1 MLPRST
7 RPVRDLANPGK
18 MRVGHKLS
26 CFNVIALACLWT
38 AASCVRTET
47 CDVLVIGGSTSGT
60 SAAVS
65 AARMGAKVIVM
76 ESSPML
82 GGMLTAQGVSA
93 TDGNYNLK
101 GGIWG
106 EFRDSLVARYGS
118 SDALRT
124 GWVSEIQFEPHV
136 GDEIFKNMLA
146 QAGDADVRYG
156 FYVSSAI
163 MDRRIVKGAE
173 FRNISGKRLKVKAK
187 VTIDATDLGD
197 FLPLS
202 GTPYR
207 IGMDSKAETGEEAA
221 YDEADS
227 TIQDLTLVGILKD
240 FGPDADKTIAK
251 PEGYDP
257 AEFAGCCHT
266 VYVGGMSAQTM
277 LDYGR
282 LPGGKFMLNWPG
294 SFGNDI
300 YLACADQP
308 FEQREESLK
317 AARAK
322 TQRFIYFI
330 QTELSC
336 KNLGIADDEFRTED
350 GLAYQAYFREGRRM
364 RGAITMTLD
373 DIENRYRNFRY
384 RTGIS
389 VGDYPV
395 DHHHKQNP
403 DARPLTFPKVPSFCV
418 SAGVMLPVST
428 EGLIVSDK
436 AISVT
441 NLANGSTRLQP
452 VVLGTGQAAGTLAAL
467 AVISG
472 KTPKEVQVRELQQAL
487 LDQGCYLQP
496 TFDVSPDDP
505 DFQTIQRIA
514 STGIFKMTGEPWHW
528 ENRSWFHADST
539 VSLTELREGLA
550 SFYTNA
556 SALAKADSAVT
567 SIFIEGM
574 TRREA
579 ANAIDSVLDPFAV
592 PVDLEGIPAF
602 ERP

>member
-1 MLPRST
+1 MRIEHRISRFGAFVLAGLMLT
-7 RPVRDLANPGK
+7 V
-18 MRVGHKLS
+18 
-26 CFNVIALACLWT
+26 
-38 AASCVRTET
+38 SCVRTET

-60 SAAVS
+60 SAAVA
-65 AARMGAKVIVM
+65 AARLGVKVIVV

-101 GGIWG
+101 GGIWS

-118 SDALRT
+118 PDALRT
-124 GWVSEIQFEPHV
+124 GWVSDIQFEPHV
-136 GDEIFKNMLA
+136 GDGIFKNMLA
-146 QAGDADVRYG
+146 SAGNADVRYG
-156 FYVSSAI
+156 YYVTSAS
-163 MDRRIVKGAE
+163 MEGQTVKGAE
-173 FRNISGKRLKVKAK
+173 FRNMSGKRLKVKAK

-202 GTPYR
+202 GTQYR
-207 IGMDSKAETGEEAA
+207 IGMDSKTETGEDLA

-240 FGPDADKTIAK
+240 FGPDADKTIPK
-251 PEGYDP
+251 PDGYDP
-257 AEFAGCCHT
+257 AEFEGCCHT
-266 VYVGGMSAQTM
+266 EYVGGMSARTM
-277 LDYGR
+277 LDYGG

-294 SFGNDI
+294 HFGNDI
-300 YLACADQP
+300 YIACADQP
-308 FEQREESLK
+308 FLEREESLK

-322 TQRFIYFI
+322 TLRFIYFI
-330 QTELSC
+330 QTELGY
-336 KNLGIADDEFRTED
+336 KNLGITDDEFRTED

-364 RGAITMTLD
+364 KGAITMTLD
-373 DIENRYRNFRY
+373 DIKDRYRNFRY
-384 RTGIS
+384 RTGIA

-403 DARPLTFPKVPSFCV
+403 DARPVMFPDVPSFCV
-418 SAGVMLPVST
+418 SAGVMLPAST

-436 AISVT
+436 AVSVT

-472 KTPKEVQVRELQQAL
+472 KEPSEVPVRELQNTL
-487 LDQGCYLQP
+487 LEQGCYLQP
-496 TFDVSPDDP
+496 TYDVSPDDA
-505 DFQTIQRIA
+505 DFKAIQRIVC
-514 STGIFKMTGEPWHW
+514 TGILGMTGEPWQW
-528 ENRSWFHADST
+528 ANKSWFYPDST

-579 ANAIDSVLDPFAV
+579 AKAIDSVLAPFEV
-592 PVDLEGIPAF
+592 PVDLEGVPDFSAALLTAADDNA
-602 ERP
+602 R

>member
-1 MLPRST
+1 
-7 RPVRDLANPGK
+7 
-18 MRVGHKLS
+18 
-26 CFNVIALACLWT
+26 
-38 AASCVRTET
+38 
-47 CDVLVIGGSTSGT
+47 
-60 SAAVS
+60 
-65 AARMGAKVIVM
+65 MGAKVIVV

-101 GGIWG
+101 GGIWS

-146 QAGDADVRYG
+146 AAGDADVRYG
-156 FYVSSAI
+156 FHVTSAL
-163 MDRRIVKGAE
+163 MEGQRVKGAA
-173 FRNISGKRLKVKAK
+173 FRNMSGKRLRVKAK
-187 VTIDATDLGD
+187 VTTDATDLGD

-227 TIQDLTLVGILKD
+227 TIQDLTLVGILKN

-266 VYVGGMSAQTM
+266 EYIGGMSAQTM

-294 SFGNDI
+294 HFGNDI
-300 YLACADQP
+300 YIACADQP
-308 FEQREESLK
+308 FELREESLK

-322 TQRFIYFI
+322 TMRFIYFI
-330 QTELSC
+330 QTELGYR
-336 KNLGIADDEFRTED
+336 NLGIADDEFMTED
-350 GLAYQAYFREGRRM
+350 GLAYQTYFREGRRM
-364 RGAITMTLD
+364 KGAITMTLD
-373 DIENRYRNFRY
+373 DIEDRYRNFRY

-403 DARPLTFPKVPSFCV
+403 DARPIIFPEVPSFCV
-418 SAGVMLPVST
+418 SAGVMLPAST

-467 AVISG
+467 AVVTG
-472 KTPKEVQVRELQQAL
+472 KAPREVSVRELQQTL
-487 LDQGCYLQP
+487 LAQGCYIQP
-496 TFDVSPDDP
+496 TFDVSPDAL
-505 DFQTIQRIA
+505 DFQPVQRIA
-514 STGIFKMTGEPWHW
+514 STGILMMTGEPWQW
-528 ENRSWFHADST
+528 ANRSWFHPDST
-539 VSLTELREGLA
+539 VSLAELRKGLA

-579 ANAIDSVLDPFAV
+579 AKAIDSVLDPFSV
-592 PVDLEGIPAF
+592 PVDLEGVPAF
-602 ERP
+602 EGH

>member
-1 MLPRST
+1 
-7 RPVRDLANPGK
+7 
-18 MRVGHKLS
+18 MRVAGYLLS
-26 CFNVIALACLWT
+26 VLTLSGAFGVS
-38 AASCVRTET
+38 SCVKTES
-47 CDVLVIGGSTSGT
+47 CDVLIIGGSSSGS
-60 SAAVS
+60 SAAIA
-65 AARMGAKVIVM
+65 AARMGAKVIVV

-101 GGIWG
+101 GGIWS

-146 QAGDADVRYG
+146 QAGDAYVRYG
-156 FYVSSAI
+156 FHVTSAL
-163 MDRRIVKGAE
+163 MEGQTVKGAE
-173 FRNISGKRLKVKAK
+173 FRNMSGKRLRVKAK

-240 FGPDADKTIAK
+240 FGPDADKTIVK

-257 AEFAGCCHT
+257 AEFVGCCHT
-266 VYVGGMSAQTM
+266 EYVGGMSAQTM

-294 SFGNDI
+294 HFGNDI
-300 YLACADQP
+300 YIACADQP
-308 FEQREESLK
+308 FELREESLK

-322 TQRFIYFI
+322 TLRFIYFI
-330 QTELSC
+330 QTELGYR
-336 KNLGIADDEFRTED
+336 NLGIADDEFMTED

-364 RGAITMTLD
+364 KGAITMTLD
-373 DIENRYRNFRY
+373 DIEDRYRNFRY

-403 DARPLTFPKVPSFCV
+403 DARPIIFPEVPSFCV
-418 SAGVMLPVST
+418 SAGVMLPAST

-467 AVISG
+467 AVVSG
-472 KTPKEVQVRELQQAL
+472 KNPSEVSVRELQQAL
-487 LDQGCYLQP
+487 LDQGCYIQP

-505 DFQTIQRIA
+505 DFQPVQKIA
-514 STGIFKMTGEPWHW
+514 STGILRMTGEPWQW
-528 ENRSWFHADST
+528 ANRSWFHPDST
-539 VSLTELREGLA
+539 VSLAELRKGLA

-556 SALAKADSAVT
+556 SALAKADSAIT

-579 ANAIDSVLDPFAV
+579 AKAIDSVLDPFSV
-592 PVDLEGIPAF
+592 PVDLEGVPDFHVRGKMQTDYKTYSKEKKI
-602 ERP
+602 

>member
-1 MLPRST
+1 MQVT
-7 RPVRDLANPGK
+7 RKLIGLNILTLAGL
-18 MRVGHKLS
+18 LS
-26 CFNVIALACLWT
+26 SV
-38 AASCVRTET
+38 SCVRTES

-60 SAAVS
+60 SAAIS
-65 AARMGAKVIVM
+65 AARQGVKVIVV

-101 GGIWG
+101 GGLWS

-124 GWVSEIQFEPHV
+124 GWVSDIQFEPHV
-136 GDEIFKNMLA
+136 GEEIFKNMLA
-146 QAGDADVRYG
+146 SSGDANVRYG
-156 FYVSSAI
+156 YHVTSAL
-163 MDRRIVKGAE
+163 MDGQTVKGAE
-173 FRNISGKRLKVKAK
+173 FRNMSGKHLRIKAK

-202 GTPYR
+202 GTQYR
-207 IGMDSKAETGEEAA
+207 IGMDSKAETGEEVA
-221 YDEADS
+221 YETADS

-240 FGPDADKTIAK
+240 YGPKADKTISK
-251 PEGYDP
+251 PEDYDP

-266 VYVGGMSAQTM
+266 EYVGGMSAQTM

-294 SFGNDI
+294 HFGNDI
-300 YLACADQP
+300 YLACADQT
-308 FEQREESLK
+308 FEQREEILK
-317 AARAK
+317 VARAK
-322 TQRFIYFI
+322 TLRFIYFI
-330 QTELSC
+330 QNELGY
-336 KNLGIADDEFRTED
+336 KNLGIADDEFRTDD

-364 RGAITMTLD
+364 KGALTMTLD
-373 DIENRYRNFRY
+373 DIKDRYRNFRY

-403 DARPLTFPKVPSFCV
+403 DARPIIFPDVPSFCV
-418 SAGVMLPVST
+418 SAGVMLPVAT
-428 EGLIVSDK
+428 ERLIVSDK

-441 NLANGSTRLQP
+441 NLGNGSTRLQP

-472 KTPKEVQVRELQQAL
+472 KTPREVPVRELQQAL

-505 DFQTIQRIA
+505 DFQPIQRIA

-528 ENRSWFHADST
+528 ANRSWFYPDST
-539 VSLTELREGLA
+539 VTLAELREGL
-550 SFYTNA
+550 STFYTNA
-556 SALAKADSAVT
+556 TALARADSAVT
-567 SIFIEGM
+567 NIFIEGM

-579 ANAIDSVLDPFAV
+579 ASAIDSVLNPFAV
-592 PVDLEGIPAF
+592 PVDIEGVPVF
-602 ERP
+602 EDIDN